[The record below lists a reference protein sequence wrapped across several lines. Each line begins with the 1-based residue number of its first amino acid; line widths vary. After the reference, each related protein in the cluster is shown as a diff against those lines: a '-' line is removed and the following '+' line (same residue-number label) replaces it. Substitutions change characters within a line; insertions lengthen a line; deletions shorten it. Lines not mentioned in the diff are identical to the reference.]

1 MDAISLNASMRSCL
15 LNLQGISRLQE
26 TVQTRL
32 STGLKVNSAI
42 ENPSSYYTAV
52 SLINRADDLN
62 TLLDAMS
69 QSIQTLKAASAAID
83 KAMTFL
89 EQARAVADQAFETCH
104 VPDKDYFIEKAG
116 ENGAVVET
124 AQELLDAV
132 NSGKEMIVVYGCIDI
147 HNQGFTL
154 KQEQKLVGTEYFTG
168 SGARGS
174 SRFSRLNFTADKTLN
189 AIGMQG
195 KSLISDLSI
204 TYSNPSD
211 TGAYRTIVTNGS
223 DVRLNNLD
231 IEMQAQSSNWGKT
244 VICAYSGTAALTGN
258 ISLKGC
264 HSAIGAYGGT
274 IKVSENCTVNID
286 MNGGGIG
293 FLNYQGGKAVVAG
306 KIKMENTRTGFENDG
321 IGTDGKEHVLEILK
335 SAEIQMDNTVTSVFY
350 NRSVST
356 GIANRMIFA
365 AGAKLSVGSHFF
377 SLADFSI
384 IAATNVTLEKIL
396 ANPENYGPGNA
407 FSVPD
412 IREKNR
418 QEAEI
423 RSLEYNSI
431 LAQYDMLIA
440 DASYKGIN
448 LLQNLNLKV
457 NFNEKGS
464 SAVEIPGVK
473 ARSEDLGIRKADW
486 KNRKDIEVSVSELE
500 DAVEKMRL
508 FASGFGN
515 CLNIIS
521 CRRDFTENLI
531 NVLEEG
537 ADRLTLADMN
547 QESANQLSLQTRQ
560 QLAVNALALAAQ
572 ASRSVLQLF

>member
-1 MDAISLNASMRSCL
+1 M

-293 FLNYQGGKAVVAG
+293 FLNYQGGK
-306 KIKMENTRTGFENDG
+306 
-321 IGTDGKEHVLEILK
+321 
-335 SAEIQMDNTVTSVFY
+335 
-350 NRSVST
+350 
-356 GIANRMIFA
+356 
-365 AGAKLSVGSHFF
+365 
-377 SLADFSI
+377 
-384 IAATNVTLEKIL
+384 
-396 ANPENYGPGNA
+396 
-407 FSVPD
+407 
-412 IREKNR
+412 
-418 QEAEI
+418 
-423 RSLEYNSI
+423 
-431 LAQYDMLIA
+431 
-440 DASYKGIN
+440 
-448 LLQNLNLKV
+448 
-457 NFNEKGS
+457 
-464 SAVEIPGVK
+464 
-473 ARSEDLGIRKADW
+473 
-486 KNRKDIEVSVSELE
+486 
-500 DAVEKMRL
+500 
-508 FASGFGN
+508 SG
-515 CLNIIS
+515 
-521 CRRDFTENLI
+521 CRW
-531 NVLEEG
+531 
-537 ADRLTLADMN
+537 
-547 QESANQLSLQTRQ
+547 
-560 QLAVNALALAAQ
+560 
-572 ASRSVLQLF
+572 